1 VFAGDQINNSF
12 AVVGGGDVGRVPV
25 PYERR
30 SAGRTDPSD
39 RLLVPSLLSCQNNR
53 LAVDATRPPDVAV
66 GQISRQK
73 RC

>member
-1 VFAGDQINNSF
+1 
-12 AVVGGGDVGRVPV
+12 VVCSGDVGCVPV

-30 SAGRTDPSD
+30 SPGKTDSSE

-66 GQISRQK
+66 GQTSRQK